1 MAHSAAPPEL
11 PPVPPPPPDAENP
24 AIIDAEKTFKITL
37 ISALLFVLAAAYIVL
52 RTRMG
57 GL

>member
-1 MAHSAAPPEL
+1 MAHAPTPHKAQ

-24 AIIDAEKTFKITL
+24 ALIDAEKTFRITL
-37 ISALLFVLAAAYIVL
+37 ISAVLFVAAALLIIL

-57 GL
+57 

>member
-37 ISALLFVLAAAYIVL
+37 ISALLFVLAGAYIVL